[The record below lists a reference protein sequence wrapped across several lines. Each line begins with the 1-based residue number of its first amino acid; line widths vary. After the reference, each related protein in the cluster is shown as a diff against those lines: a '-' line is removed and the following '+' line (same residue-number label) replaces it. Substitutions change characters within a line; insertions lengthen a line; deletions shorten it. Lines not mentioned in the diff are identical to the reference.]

1 MKRLVWLGVIAV
13 LLAAIPAMASTFLAL
28 SQDELVA
35 QSDAVVQGRV
45 LKVSSF
51 WSPSGRI
58 IQSEA
63 LVRVEDTVKGTA
75 PSVVIVRTF
84 GGTVGS
90 YTVEAHGFP
99 KFAANDHVLLFLQNA
114 GETAE
119 VTGYRQGQYRIVRDK
134 SGVEMAVPTVEG
146 GSLISRD
153 GRPVPAAKAV
163 RLETF
168 KNMIRVAAEKPV
180 SGRPAN

>member
-1 MKRLVWLGVIAV
+1 MKRFVWLGVIAL
-13 LLAAIPAMASTFLAL
+13 LLAAIPAAASTFLAL
-28 SQDELVA
+28 SQDELIA
-35 QSDAVVQGRV
+35 QSDAIVQGRV

-51 WSPSGRI
+51 WDKTGRVI
-58 IQSEA
+58 VSEA
-63 LVRVEDTVKGTA
+63 MVRVEDTVKGTA

-99 KFAANDHVLLFLQNA
+99 KFAANDHLLLFLQNP

-119 VTGYRQGQYRIVRDK
+119 VTAYRQGQYRIVRDK
-134 SGVEMAVPTVEG
+134 SGVEIAVPTVEG
-146 GSLISRD
+146 GSLITRD
-153 GRPVPAAKAV
+153 GRVVPAAKAV
-163 RLETF
+163 RLDTF
-168 KNMIRVAAEKPV
+168 KNAIRTAAEKPV